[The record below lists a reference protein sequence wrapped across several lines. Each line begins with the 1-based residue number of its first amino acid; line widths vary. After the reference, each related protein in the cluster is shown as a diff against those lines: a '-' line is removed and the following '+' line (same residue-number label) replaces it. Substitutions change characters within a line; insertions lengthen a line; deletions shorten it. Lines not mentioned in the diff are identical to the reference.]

1 MLASRFRSFCAA
13 LSEAVRKS
21 VGRRKRLPHKNAS
34 PGAPKWD
41 RRFRLST
48 RRSQRF
54 FHSFSLA
61 KRFGDTGLVR
71 LAAATL
77 LAGLAWFAIPACAA
91 APTCNLVPG
100 WTQHGNA
107 RSYAADNL
115 FEYMDGNAEA
125 YLLYGFVGIQGVN
138 CERGGV
144 TLVIDISEF
153 GDSDS
158 AFGMFS
164 ANRDPDKPSANLGMG
179 GQIVPRHAAFAKG
192 RYYVEIAANP
202 EGDHTAAL
210 RQWTAALEKM
220 VEGSSTPPAALAWFP
235 AERQQ
240 SLRLI
245 PESVLG
251 IGLLKRG
258 YVAQYDFGKAF
269 VVVEESPATA
279 AAVMDKL
286 RARFASAIPVKIG
299 DEAFQAT
306 DQYLGRL
313 CIYRKGRY
321 ISGYASVAGGQDAA
335 ALATTLAARIPAR

>member
-1 MLASRFRSFCAA
+1 MLSPWPLEGVASGLRHSHSA
-13 LSEAVRKS
+13 
-21 VGRRKRLPHKNAS
+21 GP
-34 PGAPKWD
+34 PK
-41 RRFRLST
+41 T
-48 RRSQRF
+48 PAEPNQ
-54 FHSFSLA
+54 A
-61 KRFGDTGLVR
+61 ITGLIR
-71 LAAATL
+71 LGAAMVL
-77 LAGLAWFAIPACAA
+77 VGLAWFAVPAYAA

-100 WTQHGNA
+100 WTQHGSA
-107 RSYAADNL
+107 RAYAADNL
-115 FEYMDGNAEA
+115 FEYMDGNAES
-125 YLLYGFVGIQGVN
+125 YLLYGFAAMQGVN
-138 CERGGV
+138 CESGGV

-179 GQIVPRHAAFAKG
+179 GQIVPRHATFAKG

-210 RQWTAALEKM
+210 RQWTAALEKT

-240 SLRLI
+240 SVRLI

-269 VVVEESPATA
+269 VVVEESASTA
-279 AAVMDKL
+279 AAIMDKL
-286 RARFASAIPVKIG
+286 RARFAPASPVKIG

-321 ISGYASVAGGQDAA
+321 ISGYASVAGGQDAT
-335 ALATTLAARIPAR
+335 ALATSLATHIPAQ

>member
-1 MLASRFRSFCAA
+1 
-13 LSEAVRKS
+13 
-21 VGRRKRLPHKNAS
+21 VGQPI
-34 PGAPKWD
+34 
-41 RRFRLST
+41 
-48 RRSQRF
+48 
-54 FHSFSLA
+54 
-61 KRFGDTGLVR
+61 
-71 LAAATL
+71 LAAAGFQPALFDDRKRSPAPEKPPERRLRARLPAPQNRHDSGRTTL
-77 LAGLAWFAIPACAA
+77 GAAVLIGVAWFAIPATAA

-107 RSYAADNL
+107 RSYAPENL
-115 FEYMDGNAEA
+115 FNYMDGNAEA
-125 YLLYGFVGIQGVN
+125 YLLYGFVGMQGVN
-138 CERGGV
+138 CESGGV

-210 RQWTAALEKM
+210 RQWTAALEKT

-240 SLRLI
+240 SVRLI

-269 VVVEESPATA
+269 VVVEESAATA
-279 AAVMDKL
+279 AAVMEKL
-286 RARFASAIPVKIG
+286 RARFAAAIPAKIG

-335 ALATTLAARIPAR
+335 ALATILAARIPAR

>member
-1 MLASRFRSFCAA
+1 MS
-13 LSEAVRKS
+13 
-21 VGRRKRLPHKNAS
+21 
-34 PGAPKWD
+34 
-41 RRFRLST
+41 
-48 RRSQRF
+48 
-54 FHSFSLA
+54 
-61 KRFGDTGLVR
+61 GLVVR
-71 LAAATL
+71 GKQNTEYAPFVGQPILAAAGFQPALFDDRNRSPAPEKPPERRLQARLPVPQNRHDSGRTIL
-77 LAGLAWFAIPACAA
+77 GAATVLAGLAWFAVPAYAA
-91 APTCNLVPG
+91 APTCDLVPG
-100 WTQHGNA
+100 WTQHGSA

-115 FEYMDGNAEA
+115 FNYMDGNAEA
-125 YLLYGFVGIQGVN
+125 YLLYGFVGMQGVN
-138 CERGGV
+138 CESGGV

-202 EGDHTAAL
+202 EGDHSAAL
-210 RQWTAALEKM
+210 RQWTAALEKT

-240 SLRLI
+240 SVRLI

-269 VVVEESPATA
+269 VVVEESSSSA

-313 CIYRKGRY
+313 CVVRPGELQREFET
-321 ISGYASVAGGQDAA
+321 V
-335 ALATTLAARIPAR
+335 R

>member
-1 MLASRFRSFCAA
+1 ML
-13 LSEAVRKS
+13 
-21 VGRRKRLPHKNAS
+21 G
-34 PGAPKWD
+34 
-41 RRFRLST
+41 
-48 RRSQRF
+48 
-54 FHSFSLA
+54 
-61 KRFGDTGLVR
+61 
-71 LAAATL
+71 LAAATVL
-77 LAGLAWFAIPACAA
+77 LGLAWFAIPAGAA

-107 RSYAADNL
+107 RSYLADNL
-115 FEYMDGNAEA
+115 FNYMDGNAEA
-125 YLLYGFVGIQGVN
+125 YLLYGFVGMQGLN
-138 CERGGV
+138 CESGGV

-164 ANRDPDKPSANLGMG
+164 ANRDPDQPSANLGMG
-179 GQIVPRHAAFAKG
+179 GQIVPRHATFAKG

-202 EGDHTAAL
+202 EGDHTVAL
-210 RQWTAALEKM
+210 RQWTAALEKT

-240 SLRLI
+240 SVRLI

-269 VVVEESPATA
+269 VVVEESASTA
-279 AAVMDKL
+279 AAIMDKL
-286 RARFASAIPVKIG
+286 RARFAPASPVKIG

-306 DQYLGRL
+306 DQYLGPL

-321 ISGYASVAGGQDAA
+321 ISGYASVAGGQDAT
-335 ALATTLAARIPAR
+335 ALATSLATQLPAQ